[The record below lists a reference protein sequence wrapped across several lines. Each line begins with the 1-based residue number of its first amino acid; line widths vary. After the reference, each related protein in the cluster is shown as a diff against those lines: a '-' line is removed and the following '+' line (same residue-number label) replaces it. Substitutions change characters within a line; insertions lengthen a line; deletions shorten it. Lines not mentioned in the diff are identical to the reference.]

1 MARQI
6 KQENNYR
13 SRLLKLIP
21 SEIVAA
27 YLVIIGFIPEGYE
40 HSKIL
45 LTAVTA
51 ILLIMIPFYLIS
63 FMSVKGPL
71 QIIFTSMSFL
81 VWVYSIGGPF
91 VYYGIHEAVIGS
103 VLLVLWT
110 LLIPFVVRPESS
122 EPV

>member
-6 KQENNYR
+6 KQENNYQ

-27 YLVIIGFIPEGYE
+27 YLVIIGFIPAGYE

-45 LTAVTA
+45 LTVVTA
-51 ILLIMIPFYLIS
+51 ILLIMVPFYLIS

-71 QIIFTSMSFL
+71 QIIFTSLSFL

-110 LLIPFVVRPESS
+110 LLIPFVVKPESS